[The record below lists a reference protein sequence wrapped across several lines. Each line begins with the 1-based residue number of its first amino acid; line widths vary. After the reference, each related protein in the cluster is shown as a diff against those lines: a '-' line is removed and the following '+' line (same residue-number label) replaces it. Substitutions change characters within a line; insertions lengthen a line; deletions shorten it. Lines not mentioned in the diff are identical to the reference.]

1 MGQTAPERLG
11 QHRNICLVE
20 PCSPSHQR
28 HSERSRGCNAAAGG
42 GEARLFNP
50 VAQLM
55 VRSRDVS
62 TSLDMTEL
70 FMIDKIYTREFCISD
85 YDAALQLWHR
95 VEGLE
100 IAEGDDREDI
110 AQFVA
115 RNPGLSW
122 VAVNGSAI
130 VGVALCGNDGRR
142 GHIYH
147 LAVDP
152 AYQGCGLGKR
162 LLDECLDGLRKAGVK
177 RVIIMVA
184 DDNQRGTRFWEHIGW
199 EKIPGAVPMGIDL

>member
-1 MGQTAPERLG
+1 MK
-11 QHRNICLVE
+11 
-20 PCSPSHQR
+20 
-28 HSERSRGCNAAAGG
+28 G
-42 GEARLFNP
+42 GEYK
-50 VAQLM
+50 M
-55 VRSRDVS
+55 S
-62 TSLDMTEL
+62 E
-70 FMIDKIYTREFCISD
+70 KIHTREFCISD
-85 YDAALQLWHR
+85 YNAALQLWHR

-100 IAEGDDREDI
+100 IAEGDEREDA
-110 AQFVA
+110 AQFLA
-115 RNPGLSW
+115 RNPGLSR
-122 VAVNGSAI
+122 AAIDGSAI

-184 DDNQRGTRFWEHIGW
+184 DDNQRGTRFWEHVGW